1 MPEKIMRALLLADA
15 GVTALV
21 GTDIYPSVIPEGKEP
36 SKALVVEVL
45 QNRPL
50 PTIDGINQ
58 TAALYEATVSVACVA
73 KTYASVKLLTAA
85 VRAAAH
91 LKRGSVAG
99 HWVISSVLESE
110 GPDEYGLEQ
119 GVFLQAVDYTIT
131 YQ

>member
-1 MPEKIMRALLLADA
+1 MPEKIMRSLLLADA

-36 SKALVVEVL
+36 SRSLVVEVL
-45 QNRPL
+45 ENRPL

-58 TAALYEATVSVACVA
+58 VAALYEARVSVACVA
-73 KTYASVKLLTAA
+73 KTYADVKALTAA

-91 LKRGSVAG
+91 LKRGSAAG
-99 HWVISSVLESE
+99 RWVISSVLESE
-110 GPDEYGLEQ
+110 GPDEYGIEQ